1 MKTPRVLNPYLRI
14 SPVWLILCLCGLNLF
29 VMHYYIL
36 FSYGLEGEY
45 DITQFIDNLLGICF
59 DVSVLYLAFFL
70 LSLKRNMAAVSMC
83 FVVTWLWSFSN
94 IIYSRFFFHY
104 LSLSAISQGG
114 VLTDSLI
121 LRCIANS
128 FQPIDLYYLFA
139 VLLYATLLRVKP
151 TAMPLHIP
159 RKVLAL
165 LCMMIVI
172 DILSH
177 LSYCIYNPQYR
188 YASYFIHRIYTRHLG
203 GNPAL
208 QNERY
213 FCFGGLRTI
222 VPDMVI
228 NLQGRMKLTDEQLA
242 ECKAVI
248 SQNQVCISDTAKAF
262 SNRNIIFIL
271 VESYMSFTS
280 DMRVGD
286 KEVTP
291 FLNSLKHSDTVYYNG
306 RMRENVTLGESS
318 DGQFIYMAG
327 LLPLRSEVTVSIV
340 CDRTLHGLPKMLGR
354 EARMVIPSLASVW
367 HQDEMCRQYGFD
379 SLYTSN
385 DYGDGHTNTLNDEQ
399 VFQLAMQKDRASRQ
413 PFFSVVLT
421 MSMHQPYIERIDPSF
436 PISDPSMP
444 NDLACYLNA
453 CHYTDRQLERY
464 FEHLRRTGLYD
475 NSLIVIAADHPVH
488 ITDFGGMSKEI
499 PLYLVNIP
507 CDLRAKMWKGECNQI
522 DVYTTLLDLL
532 GVKSDWYGLGQS
544 LLSPDYSSSI
554 DTRKWDVSEWV
565 IRSDYF
571 LQH

>member
-1 MKTPRVLNPYLRI
+1 MKTPRVLNLI
-14 SPVWLILCLCGLNLF
+14 NPVWLILGLCGLNLF

-45 DITQFIDNLLGICF
+45 DITQFIDNLFGICF
-59 DVSVLYLAFFL
+59 DVSALYLAFFL
-70 LSLKRNMAAVSMC
+70 LSLRRNMAAVSMC

-94 IIYSRFFFHY
+94 VIYSRFFFHY

-114 VLTDSLI
+114 VLTDGLI
-121 LRCIANS
+121 LRCIANC
-128 FQPIDLYYLFA
+128 FQPIDLYYLLA
-139 VLLYATLLRVKP
+139 VLLYAILLRVKP
-151 TAMPLHIP
+151 TAMPLHVP

-165 LCMMIVI
+165 LCIMIVI
-172 DILSH
+172 NILGH
-177 LSYCIYNPQYR
+177 LSYCIYIPQFR
-188 YASYFIHRIYTRHLG
+188 YVSYFNHRIYARHLR
-203 GNPAL
+203 GNRAL
-208 QNERY
+208 LSERY
-213 FCFGGLRTI
+213 FCLGGLRTI
-222 VPDMVI
+222 GTDIVI
-228 NLQGRMKLTDEQLA
+228 SLQGRMELTDEQLS

-248 SQNQVCISDTAKAF
+248 SQNQIGMSDTAKAF
-262 SNRNIIFIL
+262 SCRNVVFIL

-280 DMRVGD
+280 DMKVGGR
-286 KEVTP
+286 EVTP

-327 LLPLRSEVTVSIV
+327 LLPLRSEVTVSIAS
-340 CDRTLHGLPKMLGR
+340 DRTLHGLPKMLGR
-354 EARMVIPSLASVW
+354 ESRMVIPSLASVW
-367 HQDEMCRQYGFD
+367 QQDGMCRQYGFD

-399 VFQLAMQKDRASRQ
+399 VLQLAMQKDRASRQ

-421 MSMHQPYIERIDPSF
+421 MSMHQPYIEQIYPLF
-436 PISDPSMP
+436 PISDHSMP

-464 FEHLRRTGLYD
+464 FKHLRRTGLYD

-488 ITDFGGMSKEI
+488 VTDFGGMGKEI
-499 PLYLVNIP
+499 PFYLVNIP
-507 CDLRAKMWKGECNQI
+507 RDLRARMWKGECNQI

-532 GVKSDWYGLGQS
+532 GVKSDWHGLGRS

-554 DTRKWDVSEWV
+554 APKKWDVSEWI
-565 IRSDYF
+565 IRGDYF

>member
-1 MKTPRVLNPYLRI
+1 MGFGTVLFMD
-14 SPVWLILCLCGLNLF
+14 NLF
-29 VMHYYIL
+29 GVW
-36 FSYGLEGEY
+36 
-45 DITQFIDNLLGICF
+45 F

-70 LSLKRNMAAVSMC
+70 LSLKRNRVALSMC

-94 IIYSRFFFHY
+94 IIYSRFFFSY
-104 LSLSAISQGG
+104 LPLSAVSQGG
-114 VLTDSLI
+114 VLADSLI
-121 LRCIANS
+121 LKCITES
-128 FQPIDLYYLFA
+128 FQPIDLYYPLA
-139 VLLYATLLRVKP
+139 VLLFVILLRMKSIVIS
-151 TAMPLHIP
+151 LHVP
-159 RKVLAL
+159 RKVLIS
-165 LCMMIVI
+165 LCLMIMI
-172 DILSH
+172 DILGH
-177 LSYCIYNPQYR
+177 VAFCIRYPQVR
-188 YASYFIHRIYTRHLG
+188 FADNVSVHHFTTHTNL
-203 GNPAL
+203 L
-208 QNERY
+208 QPSFAHFAR
-213 FCFGGLRTI
+213 GALRTI
-222 VPDMVI
+222 AAEIVMS
-228 NLQGRMKLTDEQLA
+228 LQGKMKLTDEQLS

-271 VESYMSFTS
+271 VESYISFTS
-280 DMRVGD
+280 DMKVGD

-291 FLNSLKHSDTVYYNG
+291 FLNSLKHSDVVYYNG
-306 RMRENVTLGESS
+306 RMCENVTFGESS
-318 DGQFIYMAG
+318 DGQFVYMAG
-327 LLPLRSEVTVSIV
+327 LLPLRSEVTVSIA

-385 DYGDGHTNTLNDEQ
+385 DYGDGHINTLNDEQ

-421 MSMHQPYIERIDPSF
+421 MSMHQPYIEQIDPSF

-488 ITDFGGMSKEI
+488 VTDFGGVGKEI

-507 CDLRAKMWKGECNQI
+507 RDLRAKMWKGECNQI

-532 GVKSDWYGLGQS
+532 GVKSDWYGLGHS

-554 DTRKWDVSEWV
+554 DTRKWDVSEWI